1 MDLSIRAADHEPVIR
16 RNERAVDDLDS
27 IAALLLDA
35 DLAVDV
41 AREQLFLAH
50 EVELEVLLEHLRAF
64 GIRQRQEL
72 HGGRVDERRD
82 VGELDRAAPAGN
94 LEFAVEP
101 HEREARKLVRLRR
114 AHARQRPV
122 PLGGNAARLRRA
134 VDRERDLGLGRDG
147 IEREQDAGRNQA
159 GTGGRQGHVRPSL
172 GSECIE

>member
-1 MDLSIRAADHEPVIR
+1 MDLAVRAADHEPVIR
-16 RNERAVDDLDS
+16 RNERAVDDLYS

-94 LEFAVEP
+94 LELAVEP
-101 HEREARKLVRLRR
+101 HEREARKLF
-114 AHARQRPV
+114 ACGV
-122 PLGGNAARLRRA
+122 PMPGS
-134 VDRERDLGLGRDG
+134 GRYHS
-147 IEREQDAGRNQA
+147 AGMPPGCA
-159 GTGGRQGHVRPSL
+159 EL
-172 GSECIE
+172 